1 MKSRYE
7 ELRMRRSILFLLMV
21 LILGIGFRTSALA
34 QCSYNGEGCSGY
46 CAPLYHCVSTGY
58 NSCTCEFG
66 SDAPGP
72 ICRAKSIEMMPTEV
86 FASKLSDAKGGKDL
100 LEVGNG
106 ITLVQTQGMDV
117 EVRHSTAWGG
127 GVQQF
132 TIPADTLTV
141 GIHLTGV
148 DTQSVNRRTF
158 VVDSVGMVLPSF
170 ASIAL
175 GGGMTGDN
183 VVSADEKRSGAGWVD
198 TSTGVFH
205 VQLYLELSNGVF
217 QLAPALVQA
226 SLDGTI
232 DTETGVVTIDSPG
245 KNYQVIASSPDTT
258 LW

>member
-1 MKSRYE
+1 
-7 ELRMRRSILFLLMV
+7 MRKLTLGWLMV
-21 LILGIGFRTSALA
+21 LSLGIGFRTSAPA
-34 QCSYNGEGCSGY
+34 QCSHNGEGCSGY
-46 CAPLYHCVSTGY
+46 CPPLYHCVATGY

-72 ICRAKSIEMMPTEV
+72 ICRAKSKEMAPIEV
-86 FASKLSDAKGGKDL
+86 FAAKLSDAKGGKDL

-106 ITLVQTQGMDV
+106 VTLVQTQGMDV

-127 GVQQF
+127 GVQEF

-148 DTQSVNRRTF
+148 DTQQLSRLTF

-175 GGGMTGDN
+175 GGAMTGDN

-198 TSTGVFH
+198 TSTGAFH
-205 VQLYLELSNGVF
+205 VQLYLVLSNGVF

-232 DTETGVVTIDSPG
+232 DTETGVVTIASPG
-245 KNYQVIASSPDTT
+245 DDYQVIASSPSTT